1 MLIDDQFIKILHHVL
16 GMTNPTSR
24 SKQDFK
30 KAMKFER
37 NADVIYMAEFPSLV
51 QKLPGGFLLK
61 IDPDEGFA
69 LFDKDRNAVIG
80 ATAIAESGFFIV
92 KNYKIARKLEDGS
105 YEFQISPGSKI
116 MR

>member
-1 MLIDDQFIKILHHVL
+1 MRTALK
-16 GMTNPTSR
+16 N
-24 SKQDFK
+24 KQDLK
-30 KAMKFER
+30 KAMKKFER
-37 NADVIYMAEFPSLV
+37 KADVIYMAEFPSLF

-69 LFDKDRNAVIG
+69 LFDKHRNAVIG
-80 ATAIAESGFFIV
+80 ATAVAEAGYFIIQ
-92 KNYKIARKLEDGS
+92 NYKIVRKLEDGS